1 MSVQSPSHLKPSKT
15 YQLVYPNGTKKSLGK
30 FVEVKDHREQH
41 LMSYGSPTVL
51 PKNIVFEKHTLKDT
65 EVFPKNEWSRLGLP
79 TIQETPSVGG
89 RRRTYKR
96 SSRIRHHKKRR
107 TSKRKFKSK
116 SKSKS
121 SKRRRTHR
129 R

>member
-1 MSVQSPSHLKPSKT
+1 MSVQSPSHLKTSKT
-15 YQLVYPNGTKKSLGK
+15 YQLVYPDGTKKSLGK
-30 FVEVKDHREQH
+30 FMKIKEHSEQH

-65 EVFPKNEWSRLGLP
+65 EVFPRNEWSRLGLP
-79 TIQETPSVGG
+79 TIHETPSVGG
-89 RRRTYKR
+89 RRRTHKR
-96 SSRIRHHKKRR
+96 SSHRRHHKKSR
-107 TSKRKFKSK
+107 TSRRK

-121 SKRRRTHR
+121 SKKRRTHR